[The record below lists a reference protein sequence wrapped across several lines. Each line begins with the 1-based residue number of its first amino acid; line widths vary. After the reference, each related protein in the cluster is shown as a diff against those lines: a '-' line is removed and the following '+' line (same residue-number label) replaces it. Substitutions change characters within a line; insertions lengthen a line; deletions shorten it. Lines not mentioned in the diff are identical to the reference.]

1 MTGRWFGVV
10 IAVVAVCAASGCGTV
25 SERRDGATAATA
37 LFEKALGSR
46 QYAKVCAVLAPA
58 TREELA
64 QSARATCEEAM
75 GQEEVPAG
83 GPVRHVD
90 VYGNQARAVLAAD
103 TLFLSRFPD
112 GWKVTAAG
120 CEERPDKPYQ
130 CEIKGG

>member
-1 MTGRWFGVV
+1 MPADGR
-10 IAVVAVCAASGCGTV
+10 
-25 SERRDGATAATA
+25 
-37 LFEKALGSR
+37 
-46 QYAKVCAVLAPA
+46 
-58 TREELA
+58 
-64 QSARATCEEAM
+64 
-75 GQEEVPAG
+75 
-83 GPVRHVD
+83 VRHVD